1 MTIFTKLLVGV
12 AGASVAAAVPA
23 SAQTYYPPPQPYSQG
38 YGQGYGQPGVVGQV
52 INQVLGGGRYGAYG
66 QGNDRM
72 AVDQCAR
79 AAEVRVSQDNRRG
92 VYGRWNS
99 GYGNQG
105 YGNQGYNPAYNQG
118 YNQAYGRAQVVGIT
132 GVDRRQNGLRVTGL
146 IDTRM
151 GPNLGG
157 YGQYNQHGQTYPGYP
172 NQGYGQ
178 PGYGNQPYN
187 AAYADLRFSCRV
199 DYRGRVTDL
208 DIRRNR
214 RG

>member
-1 MTIFTKLLVGV
+1 MTFFTKLLVGV

-23 SAQTYYPPPQPYSQG
+23 SAQTYYPPQQPYNQG
-38 YGQGYGQPGVVGQV
+38 YGQGGVIGQV

-79 AAEVRVSQDNRRG
+79 AVEARVSRDNRRG
-92 VYGRWNS
+92 VYGRWNNA
-99 GYGNQG
+99 YGNQG
-105 YGNQGYNPAYNQG
+105 YGNQAH
-118 YNQAYGRAQVVGIT
+118 YGQAQVVGIT
-132 GVDRRQNGLRVTGL
+132 GVQRQRNGLRVTGL

-151 GPNLGG
+151 GPSLGG
-157 YGQYNQHGQTYPGYP
+157 YGQYNQHGQAYPGYP

-187 AAYADLRFSCRV
+187 AAYANLRFSCRV
-199 DYRGRVTDL
+199 DHSGRVSDL
-208 DIRRNR
+208 DIRRNNNR

>member
-1 MTIFTKLLVGV
+1 MTIFSKLLVGAAGV
-12 AGASVAAAVPA
+12 SMAALSASAGA
-23 SAQTYYPPPQPYSQG
+23 QGYYPPPPPTPYNQG
-38 YGQGYGQPGVVGQV
+38 YNQQGSALGQV

-92 VYGRWNS
+92 VYGAWNQ
-99 GYGNQG
+99 GYANQG
-105 YGNQGYNPAYNQG
+105 YGNQGYNP
-118 YNQAYGRAQVVGIT
+118 YGRAQVVGIT
-132 GVDRRQNGLRVTGL
+132 GVERRQNGLKVSGL
-146 IDTRM
+146 LDTRM
-151 GPNLGG
+151 GRGS
-157 YGQYNQHGQTYPGYP
+157 YGQYNQNGQYNQYGTYP

-178 PGYGNQPYN
+178 PGYGNQ
-187 AAYADLRFSCRV
+187 AYDARQADLRFSCRV
-199 DYRGRVTDL
+199 DHSGRITDL